1 MVKNALHKMIWAGE
15 KATGGKLP
23 QCLNEV
29 LILGYFQDQAI
40 GYHDDGEGWLGPTIV
55 TFSLGSNATMTIRMK
70 GKYYL
75 GATGNN
81 LKTYDPNQEIV
92 EGCVAPEY
100 REYMNENW
108 SSWTSKKQTTEF
120 GILKSMRPGNSLS
133 PPVVFKTTL
142 AHGDYIVMHGD
153 DLQKYYEH
161 QISNDGRL
169 RYALTARHVLPDTV
183 DPAQL
188 YKGDYVTN
196 PQDVYHGDMNAFEV
210 ADKERA
216 EEDKWVAAYS
226 AAPQPAKLESE

>member
-1 MVKNALHKMIWAGE
+1 MSQRGPDSGL
-15 KATGGKLP
+15 LP
-23 QCLNEV
+23 RPGYWCKWELSLNVIETTDKV
-29 LILGYFQDQAI
+29 Q
-40 GYHDDGEGWLGPTIV
+40 YHDDGEGWLGPTIV

-153 DLQKYYEH
+153 DLQKYYEVR
-161 QISNDGRL
+161 DL
-169 RYALTARHVLPDTV
+169 LP
-183 DPAQL
+183 
-188 YKGDYVTN
+188 
-196 PQDVYHGDMNAFEV
+196 
-210 ADKERA
+210 
-216 EEDKWVAAYS
+216 
-226 AAPQPAKLESE
+226 